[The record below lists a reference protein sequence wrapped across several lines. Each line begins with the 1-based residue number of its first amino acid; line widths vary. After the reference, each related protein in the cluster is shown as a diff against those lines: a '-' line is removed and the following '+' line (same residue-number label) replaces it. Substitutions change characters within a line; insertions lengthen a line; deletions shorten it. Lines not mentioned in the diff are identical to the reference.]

1 MSSPKPARNHFHL
14 ALRTVRLAKGMSQE
28 DFSLVSSR
36 TYVSSLER
44 AQKSATLG
52 KVDELADVMGVHP
65 LTLLTLAYAEGGDPG
80 KVDGVFSQVRFE
92 LDSLCGNDAKAQ
104 AAFVAGLSQL
114 DAV

>member
-1 MSSPKPARNHFHL
+1 MSSPKQARNHFHL
-14 ALRTVRLAKGMSQE
+14 ALRTVRLAKGLSQE

-52 KVDELADVMGVHP
+52 KVDDLADVLGVHP
-65 LTLLTLAYAEGGDPG
+65 LTLLTLAYAEGGDSAN
-80 KVDGVFSQVRFE
+80 VDGVFSRVRLE
-92 LDSLCGNDAKAQ
+92 LGSLCGSDAKAQ
-104 AAFVAGLSQL
+104 AVFVAGLSQP

>member
-14 ALRTVRLAKGMSQE
+14 ALRRVRQAKGLSQE

-52 KVDELADVMGVHP
+52 KVDELADVLGVHP
-65 LTLLTLAYAEGGDPG
+65 LTLLTLAYAELGDPAR
-80 KVDGVFSQVRFE
+80 VDGLFSRVRRE
-92 LDSLCGNDAKAQ
+92 LASMQGHDAE
-104 AAFVAGLSQL
+104 VA
-114 DAV
+114 D